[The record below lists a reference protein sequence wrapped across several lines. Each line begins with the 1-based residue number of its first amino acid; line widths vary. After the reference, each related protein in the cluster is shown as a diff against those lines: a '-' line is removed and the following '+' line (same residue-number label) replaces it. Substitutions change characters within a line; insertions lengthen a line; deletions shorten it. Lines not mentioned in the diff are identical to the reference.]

1 MTRSERTPGGTE
13 STTGADGAEPAA
25 RTRRVIT
32 TRAGGV
38 SRAPY
43 DSFNLGDHVGDDP
56 AAVGANRSRLASQ
69 IGLPDDSVI
78 WMEQIHSRNVT
89 VVDDTT
95 AQTAPRKDGWITL
108 PATDALVTTTP
119 GLALAVLSADCV
131 PVLLSDDEAGVIA
144 GVHAGRVG
152 ARIGIVPAV
161 LRVMIGLGARP
172 ERIGAFL
179 GPAASGERYE
189 VPDAMQ
195 RDVEEHLPGSA
206 CRTRQGT
213 AGLDLRAGLRRQL
226 LAAGVGAVAV
236 DPRCTITDGALFSH
250 RRQAPTGRLASVIWI
265 DPETGRAGT
274 DPEGTPQP

>member
-1 MTRSERTPGGTE
+1 MNSPVSGG
-13 STTGADGAEPAA
+13 A
-25 RTRRVIT
+25 RVRRVVT

-56 AAVGANRSRLASQ
+56 AAVAVNRRRLAEQ
-69 IGLPDDSVI
+69 IGVEESSVV

-89 VVDDTT
+89 VIDE
-95 AQTAPRKDGWITL
+95 QTLGSAEGERVGPSIRV
-108 PATDALVTTTP
+108 PATDALVTTVP
-119 GLALAVLSADCV
+119 GVALAVLSADCV

-152 ARIGIVPAV
+152 ARIGIIPAT
-161 LRVMIGLGARP
+161 LRTMIRLGARP

-189 VPDAMQ
+189 VPAAMQ

-213 AGLDLRAGLRRQL
+213 AGLDLRAGIRRQL
-226 LAAGVGAVAV
+226 LAVGVGAVAQ
-236 DPRCTITDGALFSH
+236 DPRCTISDTELFSH
-250 RRQAPTGRLASVIWI
+250 RRGAPTGRLASVIWI
-265 DPETGRAGT
+265 DPGVDPDEDAGG
-274 DPEGTPQP
+274 PVAGS